1 MFLLNK
7 TKFYR
12 FRHSVWTNA
21 DGDERERRR
30 RATAKVHNF
39 QPTALEQSCADQQD
53 SKVKL
58 FGPMSRRESAC
69 PAGREQFSLPVVW
82 GSPARWRVQGRSD
95 GIFRRNCSQSPQAEG
110 KQFRQTRRNHT
121 GSRLRTSSRTWAS
134 ACKCK
139 WTTPK
144 TTSHMESGLKFEP
157 VVTACGP
164 GGVSEIMPSLFF
176 T

>member
-30 RATAKVHNF
+30 RASAKVHNF

-82 GSPARWRVQGRSD
+82 GSPARWRVQGRRD
-95 GIFRRNCSQSPQAEG
+95 GTSRRRCSPSRRAG
-110 KQFRQTRRNHT
+110 GRQWLPTRRSPT
-121 GSRLRTSSRTWAS
+121 GSRRPTSSRTWARD
-134 ACKCK
+134 CKCK
-139 WTTPK
+139 WRNQK
-144 TTSHMESGLKFEP
+144 KS
-157 VVTACGP
+157 
-164 GGVSEIMPSLFF
+164 SLMKSK
-176 T
+176 

>member
-30 RATAKVHNF
+30 RASAKVHNF

-82 GSPARWRVQGRSD
+82 GSPARWRVLGPRD
-95 GIFRRNCSQSPQAEG
+95 GISRRNCSRSRRAG
-110 KQFRQTRRNHT
+110 GRWWRQTRRSRT
-121 GSRLRTSSRTWAS
+121 GSRRPTSSRTWARGF
-134 ACKCK
+134 KCK
-139 WTTPK
+139 WPTHR
-144 TTSHMESGLKFEP
+144 TTSRWNRGWNIKLQ
-157 VVTACGP
+157 
-164 GGVSEIMPSLFF
+164 
-176 T
+176 